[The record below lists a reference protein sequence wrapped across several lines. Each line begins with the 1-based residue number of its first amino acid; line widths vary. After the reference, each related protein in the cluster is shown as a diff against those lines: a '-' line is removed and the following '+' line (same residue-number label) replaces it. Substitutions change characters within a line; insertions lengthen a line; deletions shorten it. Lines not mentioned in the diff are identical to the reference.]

1 MPKQEKDLDFSK
13 MTASEIFKELNN
25 TIKRLEKR
33 NKKIKERYYEPK
45 IPKSQNI
52 SEVLFLMEIVKN
64 TAI

>member
-25 TIKRLEKR
+25 TIKSLEKR